1 MIKQFGGFEDI
12 GEAAQEAGGAVVK
25 TVQKQAQNAVKTAV
39 GQVTGNQSQNSSPNN
54 QNGTNE
60 QAAAAKQQM
69 SDDQA
74 KQFLKD
80 LYGPSKPQD
89 RSLPNNQNQ
98 NSNQTSQ
105 SQNQKSNPVAD
116 ALGLPQSDPNKG
128 KSPQDLAEIESLRR
142 QLHSDYYQTLTR
154 PKQREETVMA
164 KLERED
170 QEKQMK
176 EIEEEKKK
184 PQALPQTVK
193 QGTGEKMV
201 GVSG

>member
-12 GEAAQEAGGAVVK
+12 GEAAHEAGAAVAK
-25 TVQKQAQNAVKTAV
+25 TTQKQAQSFVKTAV
-39 GQVTGNQSQNSSPNN
+39 GQVTGNQSANTSPNN

-60 QAAAAKQQM
+60 QAAAGQKQM

-89 RSLPNNQNQ
+89 RSLPNNQSQ
-98 NSNQTSQ
+98 NSNQVQ
-105 SQNQKSNPVAD
+105 PQDQNSNPVAD
-116 ALGLPQSDPNKG
+116 ALGLPQNDPNKG
-128 KSPQDLAEIESLRR
+128 KSPQELAQIEGLRR
-142 QLHSDYYQTLTR
+142 ELHADYYRTLTSGTK
-154 PKQREETVMA
+154 KQEESVTE

-170 QEKQMK
+170 QEEQMK
-176 EIEEEKKK
+176 SIEDDKKK